1 MSGTGG
7 PGTGDEKGTGGPEKG
22 EKDGSG
28 GPEKWD
34 DDATGLM
41 LHDDRRKDDEG
52 GARKQNAPAGCKVKI
67 VEVRCRTALSR
78 SGLSGLEYSLN
89 PYKGCEHGCLY
100 CYAPAVLHYEGKT
113 PWGCFVEA
121 RTNIPVALAHEL
133 RRLPKGTVG
142 VGTVT
147 DPYQPAE
154 LKYRL
159 TRHCLEQLL
168 HRQWPVCVQTKS
180 NNVVEDIDIL
190 RRFGNVEV
198 GMTVTAPD
206 DGERKC
212 FEPGASSVDERIEA
226 LGKLGTAG
234 VPTFVFFGPVLPGT
248 TGDETALGNL
258 FGRMAAAKVGRVM
271 VDRLRVHPGVW
282 DRLRPGVLARHKELA
297 GAYEEVL
304 FGSSDDY
311 ERRLMDIVEL
321 ARGKGLS
328 ARLVDRP

>member
-1 MSGTGG
+1 M
-7 PGTGDEKGTGGPEKG
+7 PGR
-22 EKDGSG
+22 S
-28 GPEKWD
+28 EKWD

-41 LHDDRRKDDEG
+41 LHDDRPKEVGEG
-52 GARKQNAPAGCKVKI
+52 TMRQQAPTGCRVKVM
-67 VEVRCRTALSR
+67 EVKCRSALSR

-100 CYAPAVLHYEGKT
+100 CYAPAVIHYEGKA

-121 RTNIPVALAHEL
+121 RTNIPVVLAHEL
-133 RRLPKGTVG
+133 RRLPMGTVG

-147 DPYQPAE
+147 DPYQPSE
-154 LKYRL
+154 KKYRL

-168 HRQWPVCVQTKS
+168 RKQWPVCVQTKS
-180 NNVVEDIDIL
+180 ANVVEDIEL
-190 RRFGNVEV
+190 LGGFKEAEV
-198 GMTVTAPD
+198 GITITAND
-206 DGERKC
+206 DAERKC

-226 LGKLGTAG
+226 LGKLGAAG
-234 VPTFVFFGPVLPGT
+234 IRTFVFFGPVLPGLVE
-248 TGDETALGNL
+248 DERTLGEL
-258 FGRMAAAKVGRVM
+258 FGRLAAANVGRVM

-282 DRLRPGVLARHKELA
+282 DRLRPVVLERHPRLA

>member
-1 MSGTGG
+1 MPGG
-7 PGTGDEKGTGGPEKG
+7 
-22 EKDGSG
+22 SQ
-28 GPEKWD
+28 KWE
-34 DDATGLM
+34 DDALGLM
-41 LHDDRRKDDEG
+41 LHDDRRKEADVG
-52 GARKQNAPAGCKVKI
+52 PSRPHAPAGCKV
-67 VEVRCRTALSR
+67 VEVKCRSALSR

-100 CYAPAVLHYEGKT
+100 CYAPAVLHYEGKA

-121 RTNIPVALAHEL
+121 RTNIPVVLAHEL

-168 HRQWPVCVQTKS
+168 RKQWPVCVQTKS
-180 NNVVEDIDIL
+180 GNVVGDIDLL
-190 RRFGNVEV
+190 RSFKDLEV
-198 GMTVTAPD
+198 GMTVTAHD
-206 DGERKC
+206 DAERKS

-226 LGKLGTAG
+226 LGKLGAAG
-234 VPTFVFFGPVLPGT
+234 IRTFLFFGPVLPGLVE
-248 TGDETALGNL
+248 DENRLGEL
-258 FGRMAAAKVGRVM
+258 FRRLAAAKVGRVM
-271 VDRLRVHPGVW
+271 VDRLRVHAGVW
-282 DRLRPGVLARHKELA
+282 DRLRPGVMERHPRLA

-311 ERRLMDIVEL
+311 EARLADIVEL
-321 ARGKGLS
+321 ARRSGLS
-328 ARLVDRP
+328 ASLVDRP